1 MLACMVG
8 PRFALLLLS
17 PSLLLATGCSHRS
30 SLPVSHAQPEEA
42 AVGQEV
48 EPLAEDPARV
58 EVRRLHI
65 ACDETVAAL
74 GEGVEDAERRETIL
88 TAVAALA
95 YVVGTLAD
103 GGGSEGA
110 YYGPGTSGAH
120 RCTPGADGRSFE
132 GTGCGP
138 EPMPS
143 RQLGEGGP
151 IDQQTD
157 EVHLSAGDQIRRIN
171 RAVDALDEMIF
182 QSPPSD
188 AWNDDERAHFRELTE
203 ALSSACD

>member
-1 MLACMVG
+1 MIACMVG
-8 PRFALLLLS
+8 RRLELLLFLLS
-17 PSLLLATGCSHRS
+17 SLLATGCSHRS

-58 EVRRLHI
+58 EVRRLHV

-95 YVVGTLAD
+95 YVVGTIAD

-110 YYGPGTSGAH
+110 YYGPGAPGAH
-120 RCTPGADGRSFE
+120 RCTSGADGRSFE

-138 EPMPS
+138 EPVPS

-151 IDQQTD
+151 VDQQTD
-157 EVHLSAGDQIRRIN
+157 AVHLSAGDQIRSIN

-188 AWNDDERAHFRELTE
+188 AWNDDERERFRELAE
-203 ALSSACD
+203 ALSTACE